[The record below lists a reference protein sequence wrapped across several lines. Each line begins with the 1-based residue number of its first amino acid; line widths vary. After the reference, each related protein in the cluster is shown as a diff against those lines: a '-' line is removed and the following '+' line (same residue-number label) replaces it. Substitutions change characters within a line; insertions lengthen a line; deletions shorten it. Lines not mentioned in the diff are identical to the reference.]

1 MEQNIKLNDG
11 ELAVVLG
18 EASIIMNV
26 NTAFELVEKAK
37 SFTGCANEEKQ
48 EVNDDNDADLCEEI
62 INDIDDIME
71 NIEDE
76 DELNEEYVDE
86 YKEEK
91 QKQKEQEDRKK
102 YETVPVVCFTFDLEL
117 AKRKNDI
124 IAGIGDFQG
133 RCDSIF
139 KATDWY
145 YIGSKAIE
153 HTINTWSSFKNE
165 TTIDFD
171 KFYSSTDEEGKPRK
185 WWTAKCDGIDYPPM
199 DGFKRLVFF
208 RADEIPTFILTR
220 KPKYKTYEGIVL
232 P

>member
-37 SFTGCANEEKQ
+37 SFTGSDNEEKP
-48 EVNDDNDADLCEEI
+48 ESNDDNDDDLCEEI
-62 INDIDDIME
+62 NDDIDDIME
-71 NIEDE
+71 NSEDE
-76 DELNEEYVDE
+76 
-86 YKEEK
+86 
-91 QKQKEQEDRKK
+91 EQEDRKK
-102 YETVPVVCFTFDLEL
+102 YETVPVVCFTFDLDL
-117 AKRKNDI
+117 AKRTNDI

-133 RCDSIF
+133 RFDCIF
-139 KATDWY
+139 QAVDWL
-145 YIGSKAIE
+145 YIGSEAIE
-153 HTINTWSSFKNE
+153 NTINTWLSFKGKSE
-165 TTIDFD
+165 IDFN
-171 KFYSSTDEEGKPRK
+171 KFYNSTDEEGKPRK

-199 DGFKRLVFF
+199 GGFKRLVFF

>member
-26 NTAFELVEKAK
+26 NTAFELAEKAK
-37 SFTGCANEEKQ
+37 SFTGCTNEEEQ

-62 INDIDDIME
+62 NDDIDDIME
-71 NIEDE
+71 NIEE
-76 DELNEEYVDE
+76 
-86 YKEEK
+86 
-91 QKQKEQEDRKK
+91 QEQEDRKK
-102 YETVPVVCFTFDLEL
+102 YETVPVVAFTFDLDL
-117 AKRKNDI
+117 AERENDI

-133 RCDSIF
+133 RFDSIF

-145 YIGSKAIE
+145 YIGSEAIE
-153 HTINTWSSFKNE
+153 NTVNTWFSFKDK
-165 TTIDFD
+165 TKIDFN
-171 KFYSSTDEEGKPRK
+171 KFYESTDEEGKPRK

-199 DGFKRLVFF
+199 SGFRRMVFF
-208 RADEIPTFILTR
+208 RADAIPNFILMR
-220 KPKYKTYEGIVL
+220 KSKYKTYEGYIR

>member
-11 ELAVVLG
+11 ELAVVIG

-26 NTAFELVEKAK
+26 NTAFELAEKTK

-62 INDIDDIME
+62 IDDIDDIME

-117 AKRKNDI
+117 AERTNDI

-133 RCDSIF
+133 RFDCIF
-139 KATDWY
+139 QAVDWL
-145 YIGSKAIE
+145 YIGSEAIE

-199 DGFKRLVFF
+199 GGFKRLVFF

>member
-26 NTAFELVEKAK
+26 NTAFELAEKAK
-37 SFTGCANEEKQ
+37 GFTGCTNEEKQ

-62 INDIDDIME
+62 IDDIDDIME
-71 NIEDE
+71 IIEDE

-102 YETVPVVCFTFDLEL
+102 YETVPVVCFTFDRDL

-124 IAGIGDFQG
+124 IAGIGDFQE
-133 RCDSIF
+133 RFDCISQ
-139 KATDWY
+139 ASNWY
-145 YIGSKAIE
+145 YIGREAIE
-153 HTINTWSSFKNE
+153 NTINTWSSFKNK
-165 TTIDFD
+165 TTIDFE
-171 KFYSSTDEEGKPRK
+171 KFYNSTDEEGKPRK

-199 DGFKRLVFF
+199 SGFKRMVFF
-208 RADEIPTFILTR
+208 RADEIPTFILMR
-220 KPKYKTYEGIVL
+220 KSKYKTYEGTVL

>member
-26 NTAFELVEKAK
+26 NTAFELVEKSK
-37 SFTGCANEEKQ
+37 RFTGCTNEEEQ

-62 INDIDDIME
+62 NDDIDDIME
-71 NIEDE
+71 NIEE
-76 DELNEEYVDE
+76 
-86 YKEEK
+86 
-91 QKQKEQEDRKK
+91 QEQEDRKK
-102 YETVPVVCFTFDLEL
+102 YETVPVVAFTFDLDL
-117 AKRKNDI
+117 AERENDI

-133 RCDSIF
+133 RFDSIF

-145 YIGSKAIE
+145 YIGSEAIE
-153 HTINTWSSFKNE
+153 NTVNTWLSFKDK
-165 TTIDFD
+165 TKIDFN
-171 KFYSSTDEEGKPRK
+171 KFYESTDEEGNPLK

-199 DGFKRLVFF
+199 SGFRRMVFF
-208 RADEIPTFILTR
+208 RADAIPNFILMR
-220 KPKYKTYEGIVL
+220 KSKYKTYEGTIL

>member
-26 NTAFELVEKAK
+26 NTAFELAEKAK
-37 SFTGCANEEKQ
+37 SFTGYTNEQKQ

-62 INDIDDIME
+62 NDDIDDIME
-71 NIEDE
+71 N
-76 DELNEEYVDE
+76 NEE
-86 YKEEK
+86 
-91 QKQKEQEDRKK
+91 QEQEDRKK
-102 YETVPVVCFTFDLEL
+102 YETVPVVCFTFDLDL
-117 AKRKNDI
+117 AKRTNDI

-133 RCDSIF
+133 RFDCIF
-139 KATDWY
+139 QAVDWL
-145 YIGSKAIE
+145 YIGSEAIE
-153 HTINTWSSFKNE
+153 NTINTWLSFKGKSE
-165 TTIDFD
+165 IDFN
-171 KFYSSTDEEGKPRK
+171 KFYNSTDEEGKPRK

-199 DGFKRLVFF
+199 GGFKRLVFF
-208 RADEIPTFILTR
+208 RADEIPTFILMR

>member
-26 NTAFELVEKAK
+26 NTAFELVEKSK
-37 SFTGCANEEKQ
+37 RFTGYTNEEKQ

-62 INDIDDIME
+62 NDDIDDIME
-71 NIEDE
+71 N
-76 DELNEEYVDE
+76 NEE
-86 YKEEK
+86 
-91 QKQKEQEDRKK
+91 QEQEDRKK
-102 YETVPVVCFTFDLEL
+102 YETVPVVAFTFDLDL
-117 AKRKNDI
+117 AERENDI

-133 RCDSIF
+133 RFDSIV

-145 YIGSKAIE
+145 YIGREAIKN
-153 HTINTWSSFKNE
+153 TVNTWLSFKDSSK
-165 TTIDFD
+165 IDFK
-171 KFYSSTDEEGKPRK
+171 KFYESTDEEGKPHK

-199 DGFKRLVFF
+199 SGFRRMVFF
-208 RADEIPTFILTR
+208 RADAIPTFILMR
-220 KPKYKTYEGIVL
+220 KSKYKTYEGYVR